1 MKTAGLQYRLKYLP
15 LFKLMNID
23 KVTWLDTEF
32 EDAIRSEIDK
42 CTYCTNDTKYLV
54 LTNLG
59 CKKPVC
65 SLHLLQFGK
74 QRKINV

>member
-1 MKTAGLQYRLKYLP
+1 MITAKG
-15 LFKLMNID
+15 
-23 KVTWLDTEF
+23 TWLNTEF
-32 EDAIRSEIDK
+32 EDAVRSEIDK
-42 CTYCTNDTKYLV
+42 CTYCTNNTKYLV

-74 QRKINV
+74 QRKINA